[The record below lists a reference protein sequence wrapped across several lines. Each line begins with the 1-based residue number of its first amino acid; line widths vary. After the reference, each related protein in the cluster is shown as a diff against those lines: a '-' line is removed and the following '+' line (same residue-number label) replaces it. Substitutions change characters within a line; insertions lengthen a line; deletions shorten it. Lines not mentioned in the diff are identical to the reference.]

1 MKDDF
6 TKVMVIVSFTTSPTR
21 LYSCRPMIESLL
33 YQTRRPDAIVLN
45 LPPRFDRTG
54 QEYPPDESLP
64 NWLIDN
70 SLVEIR
76 HCDRDWGPAT
86 KLVPTVIRLQQ
97 AGQLSIIISVDD
109 DIRYPP
115 GAISALAKAALP
127 CAANALEPEVWCAAG
142 FDFVNLK
149 ARSVE
154 EHGRCCAVAEGFA
167 GVAYPT
173 RVFGSDF
180 VSYMQ
185 NAASDADMRF
195 SDDLMISNYLALH
208 NVKRRVLT
216 SREYSQDIL
225 WNTDGVLA
233 YGDRDDA
240 LHRGAGATAS
250 TVVRYMR
257 VLAKLVA
264 ENKLCLPLRYAP
276 AE

>member
-1 MKDDF
+1 
-6 TKVMVIVSFTTSPTR
+6 
-21 LYSCRPMIESLL
+21 MIDSLL
-33 YQTRRPDAIVLN
+33 HQIRKPDAILLN

-54 QEYPPDESLP
+54 QEYPPDELLP

-70 SLVEIR
+70 ALVEIQ

-97 AGQLSIIISVDD
+97 AGQQSIIISVDD

-127 CAANALEPEVWCAAG
+127 CPASTIDREVWCAAG

-149 ARSVE
+149 ARSVK
-154 EHGRCCAVAEGFA
+154 EHGQCCAVAEGFA

-173 RVFGSDF
+173 CVFESDF

-185 NAASDADMRF
+185 SAAADADMRF
-195 SDDLMISNYLALH
+195 SDDLMISNYLAFYD
-208 NVKRRVLT
+208 VKRRVLT
-216 SREYSQDIL
+216 SPEYSQDIL

-233 YGDRDDA
+233 YVDRDDA
-240 LHRGAGATAS
+240 LHRAPAS
-250 TVVRYMR
+250 NVVRYLR

-264 ENKLCLPLRYAP
+264 ENKICLPLRYAS